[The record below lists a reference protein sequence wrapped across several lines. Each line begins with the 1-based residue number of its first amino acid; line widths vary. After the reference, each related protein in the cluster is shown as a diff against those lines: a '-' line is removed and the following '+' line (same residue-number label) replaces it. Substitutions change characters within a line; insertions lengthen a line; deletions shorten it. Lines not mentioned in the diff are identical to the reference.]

1 MHKMMGLNGGNRK
14 NEATNINSA
23 VYCDCEGIHDFLCF
37 NNFRLMPTRMASLT

>member
-14 NEATNINSA
+14 NEATTINSD
-23 VYCDCEGIHDFLCF
+23 VYCEGIYDFLCF